1 MASIASG
8 WTKLTTFL
16 TETRSEIKKVTFPSR
31 KEVVATTIV
40 VLIASFV
47 FSFYLWAA
55 DIVILRVYQGVLRI
69 FSP

>member
-8 WTKLTTFL
+8 WKNLTTFL

-47 FSFYLWAA
+47 FSFYLWVA